1 MTDCSWEPENNLPG
15 YLITNFNQ
23 PPASESRVKIFSR
36 LFEDAIQRRLRSR
49 NNRVVIQFDS
59 DIYRHLFGGNESGL
73 FFKENLSKLVLSDS
87 WYYSLNSNGC
97 GKQITFPI
105 RLASKLSLRK
115 VYVKDL
121 DGKLVRKHYPCEKLV
136 ILAGVESYSV

>member
-1 MTDCSWEPENNLPG
+1 MASKLRHRQNVDYKRLHVGEPLPLTDCSCWEPENNLPG

-73 FFKENLSKLVLSDS
+73 FFKENLPKLVLSDS

-97 GKQITFPI
+97 AI
-105 RLASKLSLRK
+105 RA
-115 VYVKDL
+115 
-121 DGKLVRKHYPCEKLV
+121 
-136 ILAGVESYSV
+136 